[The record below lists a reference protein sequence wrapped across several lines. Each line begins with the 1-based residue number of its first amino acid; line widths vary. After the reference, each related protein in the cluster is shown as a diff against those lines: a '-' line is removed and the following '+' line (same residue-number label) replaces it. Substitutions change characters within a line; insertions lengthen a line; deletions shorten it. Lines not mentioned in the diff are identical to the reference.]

1 MDVFSN
7 TEVQPRDE
15 IFEMG
20 KEFAFE
26 GLTEEYF
33 KANNEEELEET
44 DLEDNIVFKR
54 FNKLNK

>member
-26 GLTEEYF
+26 GLTEEDF
-33 KANNEEELEET
+33 KFNNQEELE
-44 DLEDNIVFKR
+44 R
-54 FNKLNK
+54 FRRGFAVGMSM